1 METPSARSGD
11 AGGRERQGVSRGA
24 CSVICGQGEGTR
36 TAFLVAGEVMEVV
49 HDGAT
54 QMAEH
59 EPEDGLEDFLGC
71 RRHAGRVSQVAAG
84 SRIIVNGAG
93 GTAILR
99 HKKGKSKPAPLNTTR
114 VRHPKAFGS

>member
-71 RRHAGRVSQVAAG
+71 RRHAGRVSQVGTG
-84 SRIIVNGAG
+84 SRIIVNGMVFL
-93 GTAILR
+93 LR
-99 HKKGKSKPAPLNTTR
+99 TYLKLDSYC
-114 VRHPKAFGS
+114 AFQRRCGNK